1 MRLFLTII
9 LMIWGAFVRAE
20 NTLEVYFSNDSI
32 NGFQL
37 SDAYETHNMGLRYT
51 DGPHTVSLDLGIVS
65 PDMLVYRNEYRHS
78 NRSYGE
84 IATVSYLNA
93 LKNIPNFSAGFYLK
107 GSGKL
112 GLNRAQA
119 FAHKLFKLAKV
130 DEINELVRM
139 PDQTWF
145 GVIANYETNPK
156 KENNT
161 EKFYTFG
168 ANLGTAQASLKAE
181 SRYVTRTSKFNLNIS
196 YGAELVAY
204 NHVVSSD
211 PIRAKH
217 RKFNPIAT
225 VGIETK
231 IGEMDLYLS
240 QRLSLPTI
248 AADDSLY
255 AVVSAGV
262 RYKF

>member
-1 MRLFLTII
+1 MV
-9 LMIWGAFVRAE
+9 WGAFVRAE

-84 IATVSYLNA
+84 IATLSYLNA
-93 LKNIPNFSAGFYLK
+93 LKNIPNFTAGFYVK

-112 GLNRAQA
+112 GLNQAQA

-145 GVIANYETNPK
+145 GVIANYDSNPK
-156 KENNT
+156 KVNDT
-161 EKFYTFG
+161 EKFYIFG
-168 ANLGTAQASLKAE
+168 ANLGSDKGSLKAE
-181 SRYVTRTSKFNLNIS
+181 SHYRKKMSKFNLNIG
-196 YGAELVAY
+196 YGAEFVAY

-217 RKFNPIAT
+217 RKFNPIVT
-225 VGIETK
+225 LGIETK
-231 IGEMDLYLS
+231 IAEMDLYVS

-248 AADDSLY
+248 SEDDSIY
-255 AVVSAGV
+255 AVVTAGV
-262 RYKF
+262 RYNF